1 MIIYDNI
8 KIPEEVAYAFIVGFI
23 HKTPDKSNLTNQKIS
38 EISERIGFLCPNIS
52 KYSRKKIRQ
61 AIFNEPEIRSSI
73 HEWNSM
79 IGEFVDERYLIL
91 QGTRESIPR
100 YVRVTEEMKFG
111 FFLGIAIWYSGP
123 EEEWKEK
130 RSRFLSKISKTICKN
145 IDRERLLDIRW
156 YFKHAE
162 NIHELCDMIGRKAC
176 GKIEWTP
183 DFYEEKGSLD
193 DEEIMLRNF
202 QEKYR

>member
-1 MIIYDNI
+1 MIIYDDI

-23 HKTPDKSNLTNQKIS
+23 HKTPDKGNLTDQKIS

-61 AIFNEPEIRSSI
+61 AIFNESEIRSLI

-79 IGEFVDERYLIL
+79 MGEFVYERYLIL

-100 YVRVTEEMKFG
+100 YVRVTEELKFG
-111 FFLGIAIWYSGP
+111 FFFGITFWYSDP

-145 IDRERLLDIRW
+145 IDRERLLDIKW
-156 YFKHAE
+156 YFEHAE
-162 NIHELCDMIGRKAC
+162 NVHELFDMIGTMAC
-176 GKIEWTP
+176 GKIDWST
-183 DFYEEKGSLD
+183 DDHEEKDQLD
-193 DEEIMLRNF
+193 DEERMLRNF